1 MSKPPFTPGP
11 WRAADNHGCRQ
22 IKAKKSGEHKQGQWY
37 YEVACTPGLSDDDED
52 KANARLIAAAPDLH
66 EALDWLLACVLA
78 DPASEVHPDDK
89 EERLILACGAARTAL
104 AKANGQ

>member
-1 MSKPPFTPGP
+1 MTKPPFTPGP
-11 WRAADNHGCRQ
+11 WECAPSVIGEGVTIWATDPFYG
-22 IKAKKSGEHKQGQWY
+22 IAKVLDLTGKPEN
-37 YEVACTPGLSDDDED
+37 E
-52 KANARLIAAAPDLH
+52 ANARLIAAAPDLH

-78 DPASEVHPDDK
+78 EFEEVHPDDK